1 MKLFSSKS
9 KRKRQVRGS
18 KTDKKYESRLKRAK
32 PGTTKTKRS
41 YNRSSRPVRSLTR
54 MHYIYGSMI
63 VLGAVFITVALRVII
78 GGLNEDAAARTEYDQ
93 LRAYSPATPIPATPD
108 TTTAPD
114 DDGRNYVDE
123 IEEFEE
129 EDEADAEYLNMRL
142 LSFDELAAMNR
153 DFIGWIHV
161 SNHIDY
167 PVVRG
172 TDNSRYINTT
182 FLGNRN
188 TAGTIFMD
196 YRNTN
201 DFEEQISILYGHNTR
216 DGTMFSPIANYLD
229 PDFQRRNPHIFI
241 TTRDGK
247 SLTYRVFAAKI
258 TDAWDMAYTVGVTG
272 GASASNVFP
281 NAPENA
287 SQFLIL
293 STCTR
298 NTNDD
303 ERILVY
309 AAIT

>member
-9 KRKRQVRGS
+9 KGQRKN
-18 KTDKKYESRLKRAK
+18 SRLKRAK
-32 PGTTKTKRS
+32 PVEKRPAWTRDRDRDRDTS
-41 YNRSSRPVRSLTR
+41 GWSMRSLTHK
-54 MHYIYGSMI
+54 HYIYGSMI
-63 VLGAVFITVALRVII
+63 VLGAILITVALRTIL
-78 GGLNEDAAARTEYDQ
+78 GGLNEDAAARLEYEQ
-93 LRAYSPATPIPATPD
+93 LRAYSPATPIPATPAN
-108 TTTAPD
+108 TPAPD
-114 DDGRNYVDE
+114 ENGRNDDVV
-123 IEEFEE
+123 IEEDEE
-129 EDEADAEYLNMRL
+129 ETDEADAEYFDLQL
-142 LSFDELAAMNR
+142 LSFDELAALNR

-161 SNHIDY
+161 SNQIDY

-172 TDNSRYINTT
+172 SDNSKYINTT

-201 DFEEQISILYGHNTR
+201 NFDEQVSIIYGHNTR
-216 DGTMFSPIANYLD
+216 DGSMFSPIANYLN
-229 PDFQRRNPHIFI
+229 PDFHRNNPNIVI

-247 SLTYRVFAAKI
+247 YLTYRVFAAKL
-258 TDAWDMAYTVGVTG
+258 TDAWDAAYTVGATG
-272 GASASNVFP
+272 GAGASEIFP

-287 SQFLIL
+287 SRFLLL

-298 NTNDD
+298 NSNDD